1 LFIFIL
7 GLVAA
12 VISMVEVLLREVIM
26 DFELHSVI
34 LMFVLPF
41 QYLALVLGLASVQ
54 MQVLLELLKLLAEWD
69 A

>member
-1 LFIFIL
+1 
-7 GLVAA
+7 
-12 VISMVEVLLREVIM
+12 MVEVLLREVIM